1 MPEVETA
8 PNVRAPARGE
18 DTKKLITAFAN
29 IAEKWKLSL
38 DEQLALL
45 GNPARSTY
53 FKWKKEGGV
62 LPRDTQDRLSYVF
75 GIYEALQIMLP
86 EDRAASGWVRQP
98 NMAPMFGGRSAIDIM
113 TRNLVSLHKV
123 RQILDAE
130 RGGWS

>member
-1 MPEVETA
+1 MEFA
-8 PNVRAPARGE
+8 PDVRAPAKRE

-29 IAEKWKLSL
+29 VAEQWKLSL

-62 LPRDTQDRLSYVF
+62 LPHDTQDRLSYVF
-75 GIYEALQIMLP
+75 GIYEALQILFP
-86 EDRAASGWVRQP
+86 DDQAASSWVRQP
-98 NMAPMFGGRSAIDIM
+98 NTALVFGGRSAIDLM
-113 TRNLVSLHKV
+113 TRDLVSLHRV
-123 RQILDAE
+123 RQVLDTE